1 MNHRI
6 ALMQIREGPLCRGI
20 SPMLAALLTLHLSG
34 CAFHS
39 YQSVDRSEWPLI
51 EGQKEVRVTMT
62 DSTVRTGQLAELR
75 LAHDSA
81 SLVDSSILVNPDGP
95 LWSGTLILTNRETK
109 PTDTV
114 GFRRTK
120 VVTDSTVLTLSEVAR
135 LEVQKG
141 ATGANIALG
150 VAALA
155 LVATVFVV
163 AVGIA
168 MGDAIG
174 EAVGQAYSG
183 QHTNGPGQ

>member
-6 ALMQIREGPLCRGI
+6 ALMQIREGPICRGI
-20 SPMLAALLTLHLSG
+20 SPVLAALLALQLSG

-39 YQSVDRSEWPLI
+39 YQDVDRSGWPFV
-51 EGQKEVRVTMT
+51 ERQKEVRVTMT
-62 DSTVRTGQLAELR
+62 DSTVHSGQLAEMR
-75 LAHDSA
+75 LARDSA
-81 SLVDSSILVNPDGP
+81 SVADLSILANPDGP
-95 LWSGTLILTNRETK
+95 PWSGTLILTNRQTK

-141 ATGANIALG
+141 ATGANVALG

-155 LVATVFVV
+155 LVAAVFVV

-168 MGDAIG
+168 MGDAMG
-174 EAVGQAYSG
+174 EAFGQAFSG
-183 QHTNGPGQ
+183 QQTNGPGK